1 MPVSKCRDVAPID
14 VDDRLD
20 LRYWSIY
27 KDYASLVNIS
37 VTVK

>member
-14 VDDRLD
+14 VDGHLD

-27 KDYASLVNIS
+27 RDYASLVDIS
-37 VTVK
+37 VIIK